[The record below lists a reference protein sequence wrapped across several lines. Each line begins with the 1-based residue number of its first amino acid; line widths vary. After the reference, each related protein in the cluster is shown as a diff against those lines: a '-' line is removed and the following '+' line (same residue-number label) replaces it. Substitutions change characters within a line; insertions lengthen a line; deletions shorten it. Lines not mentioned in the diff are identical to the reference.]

1 MLRILDENDEERVVI
16 KYKNFKYE
24 KTLDENLFQYKY
36 ILLHSKLIHFM
47 IYDK

>member
-24 KTLDENLFQYKY
+24 KTLDENLF
-36 ILLHSKLIHFM
+36 
-47 IYDK
+47 